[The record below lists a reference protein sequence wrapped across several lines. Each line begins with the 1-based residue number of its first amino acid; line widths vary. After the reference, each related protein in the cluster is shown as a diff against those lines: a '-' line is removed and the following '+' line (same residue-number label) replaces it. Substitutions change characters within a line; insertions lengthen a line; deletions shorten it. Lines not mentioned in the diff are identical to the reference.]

1 MKCPYCDQEHAEFEQ
16 VCPNTGKSI
25 GGQMYCLYCGERVEA
40 GWVECPKCGTPI
52 GEKVPPSA
60 PPTFKAGLANDQ
72 QITSMEMDSISQP
85 EMPAAISAPPGSAS
99 SETNP
104 ATDLPVTTPEG
115 FDRRETKAARPFLTL
130 GGKNRAR
137 ALGWGACGCVGLL
150 LGSLVLLVLLVALD
164 PLQLHLWGRVTGSY
178 DAAAEV
184 MPPETDMYLG
194 INIGNALLY
203 RLDRSIAPFINAD
216 QAAYYPSH
224 GEYSFTTTNSAQNQ
238 PAGIMDDLLS
248 QIEAETGV
256 KIPGDIS
263 PWIGQY
269 AGIGVVDMQLSDF
282 GEPVP
287 QGWIIAAEVRNMRRA
302 DAFLKTLQADLTELH
317 DIRFVTQEY
326 NGSQII
332 TQAVA
337 EDQLVISFTRA
348 GRMLIL
354 ASSLDLL
361 KNAIAAPD
369 KLSLLYQEDY
379 DRFTNSRPRDWFAS
393 MYINL
398 KGLSELTDE
407 LMQSSGL
414 PPAIPFASPSSLLN
428 MQGMFLNAAAIKN
441 GLRLDM
447 YMTSDATS
455 QSAIQDPQ
463 AQDLYGSVDQV
474 IQLLPHDTVIYW
486 AGPSF
491 ELFWKTIIMAVTGSG
506 SENEYILNEFEQTY
520 GFSLQDDLLNYL
532 TGQFA
537 LYATPSTSGYLSE
550 QLDLNFAVNLLV
562 QTEGEVDFQSIANHL
577 NNAGWLGGITV
588 VDEERAGIT
597 YHQVREYSSG
607 SPFISFGGSNGLAV
621 IGTDLAAVE
630 AQFSSDNLL
639 VATARYQ
646 TTEAAFLYG
655 MKPVMYVDLHSL
667 LANIREGMSGNELR
681 SFESDSAALDTID
694 VIALSG
700 RLAEPGM
707 IHSSVVL
714 ILSQK

>member
-1 MKCPYCDQEHAEFEQ
+1 MKCPYCDQEHAESVE

-25 GGQMYCLYCGERVEA
+25 RGQMYCLNCGEKVEA

-52 GEKVPPSA
+52 GEKVSQGFQSSFEPGFSDNLQAASLEKPANSNSEIPSVASTSPDGAPSEPNPPA
-60 PPTFKAGLANDQ
+60 
-72 QITSMEMDSISQP
+72 
-85 EMPAAISAPPGSAS
+85 
-99 SETNP
+99 
-104 ATDLPVTTPEG
+104 DLPVTTPG
-115 FDRRETKAARPFLTL
+115 GLDRGDAKAASPAPSS
-130 GGKNRAR
+130 GGKNRYR
-137 ALGWGACGCVGLL
+137 AWGWGACGCAGLL
-150 LGSLVLLVLLVALD
+150 LGIVVLLILFVALD
-164 PLQLHLWGRVTGSY
+164 PLQFHLWGRVTGSY

-184 MPPETDMYLG
+184 MPPETDIYLG

-203 RLDRSIAPFINAD
+203 RLDRSVAPFINAE
-216 QAAYYPSH
+216 QAGFHPSH
-224 GEYSFTTTNSAQNQ
+224 GEYSLTERNSASSQ
-238 PAGIMDDLLS
+238 PAGILDDLLS

-256 KIPGDIS
+256 KIPDDIS
-263 PWIGQY
+263 PWVGQY
-269 AGIGVVDMQLSDF
+269 AGIGVVDLQFSDY

-302 DAFLKTLQADLTELH
+302 DAFLKTLQENLTELH

-332 TQAVA
+332 TQATP

-361 KNAIAAPD
+361 KNAITVPD
-369 KLSLLYQEDY
+369 NKSLLQQEDY
-379 DRFTNSRPRDWFAS
+379 DRFTSSRPRDWFAS
-393 MYINL
+393 IYINL
-398 KGLSELTDE
+398 EGLSEMTDE
-407 LMQSSGL
+407 LQQSSGL
-414 PPAIPFASPSSLLN
+414 PPAMPFASPGSLLN
-428 MQGMFLNAAAIKN
+428 MQGMFMNAAAIKN
-441 GLRLDM
+441 GLRLDV

-455 QSAIQDPQ
+455 QPAIQDPQ

-491 ELFWKTIIMAVTGSG
+491 ELFWKTILLAVTGSD
-506 SENEYILNEFEQTY
+506 SENEYILNEFEQNY

-537 LYATPSTSGYLSE
+537 LYAIPSTSGYISE

-562 QTEGEVDFQSIANHL
+562 HTEGDINFQSIADKL
-577 NNAGWLGGITV
+577 NAAGILGGITV

-597 YHQVREYSSG
+597 YHQVREYASG
-607 SPFISFGGSNGLAV
+607 TPFITFGGSNSLAV
-621 IGTDLAAVE
+621 IGTDLASVE
-630 AQFSSDNLL
+630 AQFSNDNLL
-639 VATARYQ
+639 VATSRYQ

-667 LANIREGMSGNELR
+667 LANTREGMSGSELR
-681 SFESDSAALDTID
+681 SFESETATLDTID
-694 VIALSG
+694 VIALAG

-707 IHSSVVL
+707 VHSSVVL